1 MAHITRRQFLAAAGI
16 STLAFALTA
25 CGGGSGNDA
34 EKITSIDQLS
44 DNKTI
49 GVQLGTTSD
58 SYAVEEFGADHVE
71 QYNKS
76 ADAVQALKT
85 GKIDAVIVD
94 NEPAKRFV
102 EANDDLMILDT
113 PYADEDYSICLA
125 KDSELTDDF
134 NKVIAELKED
144 GTMDAI
150 LDKHLHGVEGAAGYT
165 TPEGTTYPNGT
176 LIMATNATFPPYEY
190 YQGDEIV
197 GLDVEFATAIC
208 DKLGYKLEVTDME
221 FDAIIPAVS
230 SGKCAFGAAGMTV
243 KPDRLENVDFTDS
256 YCTGVQSIIVKK

>member
-16 STLAFALTA
+16 TTLSFALTA
-25 CGGGSGNDA
+25 CGGEKNV
-34 EKITSIDQLS
+34 EKITSIDQLYN
-44 DNKTI
+44 DKII

-58 SYAVEEFGADHVE
+58 AYSVDDFGADHVE
-71 QYNKS
+71 KYNKS

-102 EANDDLMILDT
+102 EANSDLQILET

-125 KDSELTDDF
+125 KGSEMTEVF
-134 NKVIAELKED
+134 NQAIAELKQD

-150 LDKHLHGVEGAAGYT
+150 LDKYLHGVEGAVGYV

-176 LIMATNATFPPYEY
+176 LVMATNATFPPYEY

-208 DKLGYKLEVTDME
+208 DKLGYQLQVTDME

-243 KPDRLENVDFTDS
+243 NPDRLKNADFTDS

>member
-1 MAHITRRQFLAAAGI
+1 MSKFTRRNFLAAVVAAAL
-16 STLAFALTA
+16 SLSLTA
-25 CGGGSGNDA
+25 CGSEPA
-34 EKITSIDQLS
+34 EKITSIDQLYEG
-44 DNKTI
+44 KTI

-58 SYAVEEFGADHVE
+58 QFATDDFGADNVE
-71 QYNKS
+71 KYSKS

-102 EANDDLMILDT
+102 EANPDLMLLET

-125 KDSELTDDF
+125 KGSELTAQINDA
-134 NKVIAELKED
+134 IAQLREN

-150 LDKHLHGVEGAAGYT
+150 LDKYLNGIEGAEGYVTPAGT
-165 TPEGTTYPNGT
+165 EHPNGT
-176 LIMATNATFPPYEY
+176 LTMATNATFPPYEY
-190 YQGDEIV
+190 YEGENVV

-208 DKLGYKLEVTDME
+208 DILGYELVVEDME

-230 SGKCAFGAAGMTV
+230 SGKADFGAAGMTV
-243 KPDRLENVDFTDS
+243 NPERLESADFTDS
-256 YCTGVQSIIVKK
+256 YCTGVQSIVVKK